1 MQQLLGIRGPAVG
14 ERIDVD
20 DADVAAA
27 VEPATGWAIEQIPG
41 TVIYYEP
48 WFPLSADWEIPGYVI
63 PPDLFPE
70 DEGETPLAIV
80 SISNANPAVVAV
92 AVGEIGKFTN
102 GDTVTIAGATAGYAI
117 CNGAHVIGNVLP
129 AGTFTLVGINTSAE
143 GAPSTT
149 PGMTVTPAA
158 P

>member
-14 ERIDVD
+14 ERIDVE

-27 VEPATGWAIEQIPG
+27 VDPATGWAIEQIPG

-48 WFPLSADWEIPGYVI
+48 WVPLSADWEIPGYVI
-63 PPDLFPE
+63 PPELIPE
-70 DEGETPLAIV
+70 PDEVDIV

-92 AVGEIGKFTN
+92 AAGDIGKFTN

-143 GAPSTT
+143 GAPSSA